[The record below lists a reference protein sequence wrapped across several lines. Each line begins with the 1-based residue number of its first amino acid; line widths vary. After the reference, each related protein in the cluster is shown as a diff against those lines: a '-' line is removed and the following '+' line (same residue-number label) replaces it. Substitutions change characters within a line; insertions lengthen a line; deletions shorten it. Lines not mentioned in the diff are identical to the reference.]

1 MHLNE
6 LQQFFDYEPIFSED
20 PQFLVDEIKDLA
32 VQYLPVENLPL
43 IQKTYEF
50 TKSAHDT
57 TKRLSGEPYIVHP
70 LRATLF
76 LMSMKPDLPTIQ
88 TCILHD
94 VIEDTDITYDDVK
107 KEFGAEV
114 ANLCEWLVKVAKVRY
129 SGEDRQLE
137 TLKKTFLAMGKDL
150 RVIFVKLVDRIHN
163 IQTLHFHPTPEK
175 RARIAEETLKI
186 YVPIAKR
193 LGLFY
198 YQQFLENGAFRILY
212 PKEFDR
218 IFTYLEKML
227 GVHDT
232 ITQKGVKMLQDL
244 LTEEHLPAT
253 QVIGRVK
260 SPYRIFEK
268 LQRKYNSTDI
278 SKVTDLI
285 AFRIITDNIGNCYN
299 TLGVIHAHYI
309 PLIKKIKDYIA
320 IPKSNEYKSI
330 HTTILGMFDFPVEIQ
345 IRTEEMD
352 DVAEYGVAAHFGYA
366 ENRGSTTIS
375 ERQSQWIKRLQEIVA
390 AYTNELDKEKFKTD
404 LNIELFDRNIFVY
417 TQKGDVIEL
426 PEGSS
431 VLDFAF
437 RIHSDLG
444 LRFNNATVNGSIVPI
459 SQRLNT
465 GDIVVINAFKNKFT
479 GSSNRFE
486 YLHTPSAKAKLT
498 KFLKT
503 KERTHLLDRSLK
515 LLDEKLK
522 ELGLPALYSKDDRI
536 TKQYK
541 NSEFDRALLQLL
553 DKQFWYTTFARK
565 IYKDILPEDFLHQQ
579 QAEKKKTAWIVQT
592 PLAQT
597 VVVDGDMTIGYFL
610 CPECRPEVGNKII
623 ARSGKDGI
631 KIHRMSC
638 VALQSVSYNKLLE
651 AHRAGQEQSNYK
663 FSLKLL
669 CDDQP
674 GILLQLFEVFSE
686 LRLNITWIHS
696 EMHNIN
702 QQYVYLTVDVNNPAK
717 IQFLINELKKHV
729 SSLKIVKK
737 TLE

>member
-6 LQQFFDYEPIFSED
+6 LQQFFDYQPIFSED
-20 PQFLVDEIKDLA
+20 PQFLVDEIINLA
-32 VQYLPVENLPL
+32 VQYLPAESWQD
-43 IQKTYEF
+43 IQRTYEF
-50 TKSAHDT
+50 TKNAHEQ

-94 VIEDTDITYDDVK
+94 VIEDTEITYDDVK
-107 KEFGAEV
+107 KEFGKEV

-137 TLKKTFLAMGKDL
+137 TLKKTFLAMGQDL

-163 IQTLHFHPTPEK
+163 IQTLHFHPKEEK
-175 RARIAEETLKI
+175 RQRIAEETLKI

-193 LGLFY
+193 LWLFH
-198 YQQFLENGAFRILY
+198 YQQFLENGAFKILY
-212 PKEFDR
+212 PKEFER
-218 IFTYLEKML
+218 IFSYLEKML
-227 GVHDT
+227 WVHDT
-232 ITQKGVKMLQDL
+232 VTQKWVEMLQHL
-244 LTEEHLPAT
+244 LEEEWIPMTH
-253 QVIGRVK
+253 VIWRIK

-268 LQRKYNSTDI
+268 LHHKYNSTDI

-285 AFRIITDNIGNCYN
+285 AFRIVTDNIGNCYN
-299 TLGVIHAHYI
+299 ILGVIHAHYI

-352 DVAEYGVAAHFGYA
+352 EVAEYGVAAHFGYA

-375 ERQSQWIKRLQEIVA
+375 ERQAQWIKKLQEIVA
-390 AYTNELDKEKFKTD
+390 AYTNELDKEKFKTE

-426 PEGSS
+426 PEWSS

-459 SQRLNT
+459 SQRLST

-479 GSSNRFE
+479 ASSNWFE
-486 YLHTPSAKAKLT
+486 YLHTPSAKSKLT

-503 KERTHLLDRSLK
+503 KERNHLLDKSMK

-522 ELGLPALYSKDDRI
+522 EFNLPPLYSKDDRI
-536 TKQYK
+536 TKEYK
-541 NSEFDRALLQLL
+541 NDAFDRVLLQLL
-553 DKQFWYTTFARK
+553 DKQFGYYTFAK
-565 IYKDILPEDFLHQQ
+565 KFYKDLMPEHPWATWLQR
-579 QAEKKKTAWIVQT
+579 KKKGAEHAVT
-592 PLAQT
+592 PLAET
-597 VVVDGDMTIGYFL
+597 VVVDGDMSIGYFF
-610 CPECRPEVGNKII
+610 CPECRPEVGDKII
-623 ARSGKDGI
+623 ARSWKDGI
-631 KIHRMSC
+631 KIHRMDC
-638 VALQSVSYNKLLE
+638 IALQSVSYNKLLE
-651 AHRAGQEQSNYK
+651 AHRAWQPQNNYK

-674 GILLQLFEVFSE
+674 WILLQLFEVFST

-696 EMHNIN
+696 EMHGET

-717 IQFLINELKKHV
+717 ILFLINELKKHV

>member
-1 MHLNE
+1 MHVHE
-6 LQQFFDYEPIFSED
+6 LERYFDYEPIFSED
-20 PQFLVDEIKDLA
+20 PQFLVEEIKDLA
-32 VQYLPVENLPL
+32 SQYLPVQARDE

-50 TKSAHDT
+50 TKNAHEQ

-70 LRATLF
+70 LRATIF

-94 VIEDTDITYDDVK
+94 VIEDTDITYEDVK
-107 KEFGAEV
+107 KHFSEEV
-114 ANLCEWLVKVAKVRY
+114 ANLCEGLVKVSKVRY
-129 SGEDRQLE
+129 VGEERQLE

-163 IQTLHFHPTPEK
+163 VQTLHFHPNEEK
-175 RARIAEETLKI
+175 RRRIANETLKI

-198 YQQFLENGAFRILY
+198 YQQFLENGAFKILY
-212 PKEFDR
+212 PKEFER
-218 IFTYLEKML
+218 IFSYLKKMV
-227 GVHDT
+227 GAHDT
-232 ITQKGVKMLQDL
+232 ITQKGVDMIKDL
-244 LTEEHLPAT
+244 LVEEHIPT
-253 QVIGRVK
+253 VRIIGRIK

-268 LQRKYNSTDI
+268 MQHKYNSTADI

-285 AFRIITDNIGNCYN
+285 AFRIVTDNIGNCYN
-299 TLGVIHAHYI
+299 ILGVIHAHYI

-320 IPKSNEYKSI
+320 IPKSNDYKSI

-352 DVAEYGVAAHFGYA
+352 EIAEYGVAAHFGYT
-366 ENRGSTTIS
+366 ENHGSTTIS
-375 ERQSQWIKRLQEIVA
+375 ERQAQWIRKLQDIVT
-390 AYTNELDKEKFKTD
+390 AYTTELDKEKFKND
-404 LNIELFDRNIFVY
+404 MNIELFDRNIFVY

-426 PEGSS
+426 PEWSS

-444 LRFNNATVNGSIVPI
+444 LRFNNANVNGSIVPI
-459 SQRLNT
+459 SALLNT
-465 GDIVVINAFKNKFT
+465 GDIVVINPFKNKY
-479 GSSNRFE
+479 SASANWFE

-503 KERTHLLDRSLK
+503 KERKHLIERSTK

-522 ELGLPALYSKDDRI
+522 EYHLPALFAKDDRI
-536 TKQYK
+536 SKQYK
-541 NSEFDRALLQLL
+541 NERLDQVLLQLL
-553 DKQFWYTTFARK
+553 DKQFGYYTFIKRL
-565 IYKDILPEDFLHQQ
+565 YKDQLPESSPLLQQ
-579 QAEKKKTAWIVQT
+579 QKKKSQT
-592 PLAQT
+592 TVYSPLAET
-597 VVVDGDMTIGYFL
+597 VVVDGDMSIWYFL
-610 CPECRPEVGNKII
+610 CPECRPTVGEKII

-631 KIHRMSC
+631 KIHQMSC

-651 AHRAGQEQSNYK
+651 AHRAWQQAPVYK
-663 FSLKLL
+663 FSLKIL
-669 CDDQP
+669 CEDQP
-674 GILLQLFEVFSE
+674 WVLLQLFESFSE

-696 EMHNIN
+696 EIHGQN

-717 IQFLINELKKHV
+717 IYFLINELKKRL